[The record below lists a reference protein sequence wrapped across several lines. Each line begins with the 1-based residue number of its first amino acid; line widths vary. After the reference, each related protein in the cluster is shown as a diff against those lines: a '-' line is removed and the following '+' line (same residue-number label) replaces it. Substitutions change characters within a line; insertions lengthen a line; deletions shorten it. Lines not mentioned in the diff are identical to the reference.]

1 MVHEIS
7 ASGREEKNKPEN
19 QQPWVLLF
27 DVQVGDAEWVFLV
40 NNEEDLTFNGRTYK
54 RFPISISEL
63 EENARGDLPVLDVS
77 VSNATR
83 EVQSFLE
90 RRNGLLDRSVKLYIV
105 STALLSDASAAVS
118 QQFTITSSFADAE
131 RVTFRLS
138 QLPLVEVKMPH
149 QIYSR
154 SRCRWEFKSPECG
167 WSLPSLPAG
176 VGDSAACTKLRTGI
190 GGCEWHGQQYTDVG
204 QTSLWPARFGGFPT
218 IPRRRQ

>member
-1 MVHEIS
+1 V
-7 ASGREEKNKPEN
+7 
-19 QQPWVLLF
+19 
-27 DVQVGDAEWVFLV
+27 
-40 NNEEDLTFNGRTYK
+40 TFNGRTYK

-118 QQFTITSSFADAE
+118 QKFTITSSFADAE

-154 SRCRWEFKSPECG
+154 SRCRWEFKSAECG
-167 WSLPSLPAG
+167 WGLPSLPAG
-176 VGDSAACTKLRTGI
+176 VGDSAACTKLRTGT
-190 GGCEWHGQQYTDVG
+190 GGCEWHGQQYLDAG